1 MDKIIN
7 LNETVYEIYMKYP
20 EISDILYQL
29 GFHDIVKPRMI
40 NTVGRVMTLRKGATM
55 KKIDFEVIEQTLLD
69 KGYLLHR

>member
-1 MDKIIN
+1 MDKVIN

-29 GFHDIVKPRMI
+29 GFHDIVKPGMI

>member
-29 GFHDIVKPRMI
+29 GFHDIVKPGMI

-55 KKIDFEVIEQTLLD
+55 KKIDFEVIEQNLLD
-69 KGYLLHR
+69 KGYLLHC

>member
-29 GFHDIVKPRMI
+29 GFHDIVNPGMI

>member
-29 GFHDIVKPRMI
+29 GFHDIVKPGMI

-55 KKIDFEVIEQTLLD
+55 KKIDFAVIEQTLLD

>member
-29 GFHDIVKPRMI
+29 GFHDIVKPGMI
-40 NTVGRVMTLRKGATM
+40 NTVGRVMTLRKGDTM

-69 KGYLLHR
+69 KVYLLHR